1 MISQD
6 ILRRTNY
13 TYIKSCIKRHKKRHN
28 WTAMAVS
35 DRLTSIKADVI
46 ITYGSKSWIKQQNNP
61 KKLLSLNLTL
71 NGSFHILFIF
81 LSHNAH
87 IFLLYY

>member
-6 ILRRTNY
+6 IIRRTNY

-46 ITYGSKSWIKQQNNP
+46 ITYGSKS
-61 KKLLSLNLTL
+61 
-71 NGSFHILFIF
+71 
-81 LSHNAH
+81 
-87 IFLLYY
+87 

>member
-61 KKLLSLNLTL
+61 KNYCRL
-71 NGSFHILFIF
+71 I
-81 LSHNAH
+81 
-87 IFLLYY
+87 

>member
-1 MISQD
+1 MSQD

-71 NGSFHILFIF
+71 SDKIIILDK
-81 LSHNAH
+81 
-87 IFLLYY
+87 LYK